1 MQHACAVERAIGKRQ
16 FCCAALAELD
26 EVRESGSAG
35 ERGGDLHVLQ
45 GQVQTGRF
53 DSMLTSQLTSS
64 TAQLAAHV
72 EHAQSWPEAQLV
84 HQFHRGRPATDVELV
99 DRCQLIVIQVLR
111 VRTDRG
117 QHVKNLL
124 FQSPTRIVLR
134 DGLLVHPTSGAHDAL
149 RSHPDPAHRCSIAL
163 ETTPCAGHNQFTGM
177 RATPP
182 TRHRH
187 RRLHNGG
194 EHGRVDGERSV
205 VEERA
210 MPKRLVVCCDG
221 TWNTPDQLGGGRPA
235 PTNVTR
241 VALSVTPKDFAG
253 RDQRIFYHRGVGTN
267 RGERIRGG
275 VFGFGL
281 SRNVRDTYRFL
292 VQAFEPGDELFFFG
306 FSRGAFTARSTVG
319 FVRNCGILRRA
330 RRPGQRGVCAL
341 SQPKQPHPTAQRRG
355 AAVQALVLLRDAHPL
370 HRRLGH
376 RGRPRH
382 SAQWA
387 TSGQSAQPPMAVSR
401 HGPEHDRRRA
411 FQALAIDEKRRPFRP
426 TIWKQQANAV
436 GQRLEQV
443 WFAGVHSDVG
453 GGYPDPALAEIAL
466 RWMVDRASACG
477 LVFEADAF
485 APLPPGA
492 DEALRHTGR
501 YVVPDAL
508 GQLHESRTGCYRLLP
523 PLARSLGV
531 TDHRHEYVASSAIE
545 RHRRMP
551 AYAPPGLVTYLDR
564 AHQVTQV

>member
-1 MQHACAVERAIGKRQ
+1 
-16 FCCAALAELD
+16 
-26 EVRESGSAG
+26 
-35 ERGGDLHVLQ
+35 
-45 GQVQTGRF
+45 
-53 DSMLTSQLTSS
+53 
-64 TAQLAAHV
+64 
-72 EHAQSWPEAQLV
+72 
-84 HQFHRGRPATDVELV
+84 
-99 DRCQLIVIQVLR
+99 
-111 VRTDRG
+111 
-117 QHVKNLL
+117 
-124 FQSPTRIVLR
+124 
-134 DGLLVHPTSGAHDAL
+134 
-149 RSHPDPAHRCSIAL
+149 
-163 ETTPCAGHNQFTGM
+163 M

-319 FVRNCGILRRA
+319 FVRNCGILRREHA
-330 RRPGQRGVCAL
+330 GRVNEAYALYRSRSSRTQPRSVEAQLFRRSYSYETRIHFIGVWDTVGAL
-341 SQPKQPHPTAQRRG
+341 GIPLNGLRLVNLLNRRWQFHDTDLSTT
-355 AAVQALVLLRDAHPL
+355 VDA
-370 HRRLGH
+370 
-376 RGRPRH
+376 
-382 SAQWA
+382 
-387 TSGQSAQPPMAVSR
+387 
-401 HGPEHDRRRA
+401 A